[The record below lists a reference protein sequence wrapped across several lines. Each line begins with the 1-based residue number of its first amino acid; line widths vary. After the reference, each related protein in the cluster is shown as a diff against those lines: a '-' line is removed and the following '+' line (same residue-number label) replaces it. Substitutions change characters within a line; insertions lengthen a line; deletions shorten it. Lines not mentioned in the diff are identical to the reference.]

1 MENTPNPKCPRC
13 RCYWKPDETDIKTS
27 GLVCETCKKCRE
39 RSKKYY
45 EENPDKRKEQSKK
58 YREENKDKLKEK
70 HKKYREENAD
80 KIKEYHKQY
89 REENADKIKEYRK
102 ENADKLAENNKI
114 YYHENKDKILEQ
126 KKQYYQQNADKIK
139 EKDKKYYHENA
150 DKVKYKIKKYQ
161 QENADKIKEQSK
173 QYREENADK
182 IKEYHKQ
189 YREENKCEH
198 DKHYGRCKICNL
210 QLYLINLQR
219 FQLWRCL
226 QNSSLNKTKSSIE
239 YLGCDAEYFMEYMK
253 KKMDLWNETNEVK
266 MDFTNIHIDHI
277 KPVSAFN
284 LDDEDEFLDCCNY
297 TNMQPLLANDNL
309 SKNNKWTDEN
319 DVYWCNNIINKE
331 HLNIYMS

>member
-70 HKKYREENAD
+70 HKKYYEEDPDKRKEVNKKYYENNAD
-80 KIKEYHKQY
+80 KIKEQSKQY
-89 REENADKIKEYRK
+89 REENADKIKK
-102 ENADKLAENNKI
+102 
-114 YYHENKDKILEQ
+114 YYHQNTDKYKERM
-126 KKQYYQQNADKIK
+126 KKYYEENADKIK
-139 EKDKKYYHENA
+139 EYRK
-150 DKVKYKIKKYQ
+150 
-161 QENADKIKEQSK
+161 ENADKIKEQSK